1 MDPMSVTANN
11 EVPLFMIQWDVSEHL
26 KFVNNIYDK
35 FARQINHKSK
45 WKKSQVH
52 TLILR
57 WYRLTPVIDVYKS
70 YTIYSYTLIDLN

>member
-26 KFVNNIYDK
+26 KFVTNIYDK

-45 WKKSQVH
+45 WKNSQVH

-70 YTIYSYTLIDLN
+70 YTIYSNTLIDLN

>member
-26 KFVNNIYDK
+26 KFVTNIYDK
-35 FARQINHKSK
+35 SARQINHKSK

-57 WYRLTPVIDVYKS
+57 W
-70 YTIYSYTLIDLN
+70 

>member
-26 KFVNNIYDK
+26 KFVTNIYDK

-45 WKKSQVH
+45 WKNSQVH

-57 WYRLTPVIDVYKS
+57 W
-70 YTIYSYTLIDLN
+70 